1 MSKQMKIKGKLFIT
15 NERMLILVLLLTV
28 SSIQF
33 SYSQS
38 PGETSF
44 NQICKACHTIGGG
57 RLVGPDLM
65 NVQERRSEEW
75 IVSFV
80 KSSQSMI
87 NSGDSAAVAIFEEY
101 NKTPMP
107 DQPLS
112 DTQIA
117 DLLNYIIEQS
127 SANGNIAVK
136 PVASSGGMTLD
147 QAGEYE
153 YMIGKDLFT
162 GKERLKNNGAACIS
176 CHNVVNDEIISG
188 GLLAKDLTKAFTRL
202 SAAGVNTIISN
213 PPFPVMRSAYTDKPL
228 TQDEAFYLTAFL
240 KQADVDSANQHY
252 VAYQESFALSGL
264 IGIVTLFLLF
274 GGIWWNRKRKPVNDK
289 IFKRQLKT
297 H

>member
-15 NERMLILVLLLTV
+15 RERLLTLVFLLTV
-28 SSIQF
+28 SSFQF

-38 PGETSF
+38 PGETTF

-57 RLVGPDLM
+57 RLVGPDL
-65 NVQERRSEEW
+65 NNIQERRSEEW
-75 IVSFV
+75 IAGFV
-80 KSSQSMI
+80 KSSTSMI
-87 NSGDSAAVAIFEEY
+87 NSDDSAAVAIYEEY
-101 NKTPMP
+101 NKTLMP
-107 DQPLS
+107 DQPSLS

-127 SANGNIAVK
+127 SAGGTIAVK
-136 PVASSGGMTLD
+136 PVESSEGMTLD
-147 QAGEYE
+147 QAGKYE
-153 YMIGKDLFT
+153 FMMGKNLFI
-162 GKERLKNNGAACIS
+162 GKERLENNGAACIS
-176 CHNVVNDEIISG
+176 CHNVANDEIISG

-240 KQADVDSANQHY
+240 QQADVDSANQHY

-264 IGIVTLFLLF
+264 IGIAVLFLLF

-289 IFKRQLKT
+289 IFKRQ
-297 H
+297 